1 MEDFDTT
8 LYFLEDREVEYLRKE
23 AEREYGQDLRR
34 NVLAMLF
41 DLLELQTYGTV
52 RAELIGI
59 VENFIPY
66 LLGAAD
72 FRSVSYILRETR
84 VVLERAR
91 ELIPEQR
98 AILVG
103 LPGRLSQGRSP
114 VAAAAVAGRG
124 DGASDRGRADRH
136 VQRDAAGSAGDPD
149 GMDPEA
155 HQRAGARSGQW
166 IGLAPGAGARRR
178 SAQGAG
184 GDDPGAQLEMVR
196 LAGRLSCPARWRRW
210 VRCSRTATVR

>member
-1 MEDFDTT
+1 MPIEAGETIPTAPPHTIRTAVEEEAPPKREGIVSMEDFDTT

-59 VENFIPY
+59 IENFIPY

-72 FRSVSYILRETR
+72 FRSVGYILRETR

-98 AILVG
+98 TILVG
-103 LPGRLSQGRSP
+103 LPSRLSQ
-114 VAAAAVAGRG
+114 
-124 DGASDRGRADRH
+124 
-136 VQRDAAGSAGDPD
+136 
-149 GMDPEA
+149 PEP
-155 HQRAGARSGQW
+155 
-166 IGLAPGAGARRR
+166 LAQLPQSLDEATMPPSEEELAETFGKCGRRR
-178 SAQGAG
+178 CR
-184 GDDPGAQLEMVR
+184 P
-196 LAGRLSCPARWRRW
+196 
-210 VRCSRTATVR
+210 